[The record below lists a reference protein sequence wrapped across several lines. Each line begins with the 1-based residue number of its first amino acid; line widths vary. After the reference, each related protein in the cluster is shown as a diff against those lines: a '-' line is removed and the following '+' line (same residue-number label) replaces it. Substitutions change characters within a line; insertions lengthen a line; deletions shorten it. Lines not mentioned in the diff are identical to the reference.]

1 MRPAPIQH
9 RGHSLQC
16 DAARDLLR
24 IFCKERFDRDRSL
37 QELASSMPEPIF
49 VKNLEN
55 VQGDERDVILFSI
68 GYGPDREG
76 RISMNFGPLNNAGG
90 ERLLNVAV
98 SRARHEMYIF
108 STLKSSDIDL
118 RRSKARGVEGLKHFL
133 QYAETQALPS
143 TILTSAGHQ
152 RTLIA
157 RQIADELRK
166 HGYAVATDVGRS
178 RFRIDVAVCKP
189 DSPGVYDLGI
199 LLDGEAYRDTHTTR
213 DREIVQPAVLTALD
227 WKIMRVWVSTGS
239 TTGIG

>member
-1 MRPAPIQH
+1 
-9 RGHSLQC
+9 
-16 DAARDLLR
+16 
-24 IFCKERFDRDRSL
+24 
-37 QELASSMPEPIF
+37 MPE
-49 VKNLEN
+49 V
-55 VQGDERDVILFSI
+55 
-68 GYGPDREG
+68 
-76 RISMNFGPLNNAGG
+76 NAV
-90 ERLLNVAV
+90 LNVAV

-227 WKIMRVWVSTGS
+227 WKIMRVWSVDWFNNRDRVIDRIIEKINTQSGSVATPSLKPAFDISAEQIEKKKSAAKNMSDTLLALTRRSTCLMLS
-239 TTGIG
+239 